1 MALNF
6 QLGYDDE
13 RFESIVDQHFH
24 CLICYNVL
32 KDPVMCGRNQH
43 YFCRG
48 CITEHLRRNS
58 HTCPT
63 CADEL
68 TVETLTNVPRIVTDY
83 LNGRKIRCDYEDRG
97 CRELVQLQNLNRHVA
112 KCGFSPV
119 VCGNQGCGQTISK
132 RDRTYHESE
141 LCQFRKLKC
150 HNCEEVSTAMAG
162 METKV
167 TDHDTKVHTKLNN
180 MGTKMNSMD
189 TKMDN
194 MGTKINDVDTKMALN
209 DTKLYNIDTKLNNMG
224 TKMNNIDSKLKD
236 MGTKINNVDTKINN
250 MNTKMA
256 HTDTKLA
263 HTDTKLEN
271 MNTNMVNF
279 QANVE
284 ARFEAVNNE
293 IRGIRISL
301 NEMKDGFDHLKEA
314 VLEKIESKERKQ
326 EKITRDVSGASSG
339 GSLNEM
345 KDGFDHLK
353 VAVLEKIESK
363 ERKQEEIRRDVSDAA
378 SGGNLNEMK
387 DGFDHLKEAVLE
399 KIESKEREQ
408 EEVIRDVSGAA
419 SGGRENRHIFVAG
432 GRMAGTV
439 EIFNYP
445 QKLWSFLKPV
455 PQYRESASSF
465 VYDNHVTLAGGICD
479 DRSLNNM
486 IRMNIHPVPD
496 RSIRW
501 SDFAAKLPALMHSHS
516 SVVYKDSLFLT
527 GGCNDDKRN
536 CSDGIHEVELKPPYT
551 VKLLSRMPERRAYHS
566 TVLCDDSILIVG
578 GRKTGRYKDSLSSV
592 LSYDIK
598 NNECQQLPELPY
610 PVSDMATVKCGE
622 NVMIIGGIDKDN
634 KALNNVIVYNVK
646 TGNSHMLPPMLHNR
660 KGCMAVVIEN
670 TIVVLG
676 GRGGG
681 SNILKSVE
689 GFSFDRYTWEEL
701 PDMKQPRY
709 LATAVVI

>member
-1 MALNF
+1 MASNF

-32 KDPVMCGRNQH
+32 KDPVMCRRNQH

-68 TVETLTNVPRIVTDY
+68 TVETLTDVPRIVTDY

-112 KCGFSPV
+112 ECGFRPV

-141 LCQFRKLKC
+141 QCQFRKLKC
-150 HNCEEVSTAMAG
+150 HNCEEISTAMAG

-167 TDHDTKVHTKLNN
+167 TDL
-180 MGTKMNSMD
+180 
-189 TKMDN
+189 
-194 MGTKINDVDTKMALN
+194 DTKMALN
-209 DTKLYNIDTKLNNMG
+209 DTKLYNMDTKLNNIG
-224 TKMNNIDSKLKD
+224 TKMNNMDTKMNNMNTKLKD
-236 MGTKINNVDTKINN
+236 MGTKVNNVDTKINN
-250 MNTKMA
+250 MNTKME

-293 IRGIRISL
+293 IRGMRTSL

-326 EKITRDVSGASSG
+326 EEIT
-339 GSLNEM
+339 
-345 KDGFDHLK
+345 
-353 VAVLEKIESK
+353 
-363 ERKQEEIRRDVSDAA
+363 
-378 SGGNLNEMK
+378 
-387 DGFDHLKEAVLE
+387 
-399 KIESKEREQ
+399 
-408 EEVIRDVSGAA
+408 RDVSGAA
-419 SGGRENRHIFVAG
+419 SGGRANQHIFVASG
-432 GRMAGTV
+432 EGENSA

-445 QKLWSFLKPV
+445 QRLWSVLNAR
-455 PQYRESASSF
+455 PQYRAMASSF
-465 VYDNHVTLAGGICD
+465 VYDNHVTLAGGHCG
-479 DRSLNNM
+479 RSLNNM
-486 IRMNIHPVPD
+486 IRMSIHPVPD
-496 RSIRW
+496 HSIEW
-501 SDFAAKLPALMHSHS
+501 SNFAAKLPASMHSHS
-516 SVVYKDSLFLT
+516 SVVYKDSLFVT
-527 GGCNDDKRN
+527 GGFNAN
-536 CSDGIHEVELKPPYT
+536 QNVYSDCIHEVELKPPHT
-551 VKLLSRMPERRAYHS
+551 VKLLSKMPEPRFFHS
-566 TVLCDDSILIVG
+566 AVLCDDSILIVG
-578 GRKTGRYKDSLSSV
+578 GIKTGGYKDNLSSV
-592 LSYDIK
+592 LSYDVK

-610 PVSDMATVKCGE
+610 PVSEMATVKWGE
-622 NVMIIGGIDKDN
+622 NVVIIGGADKDG
-634 KALNNVIVYNVK
+634 KALNNVLIYNVK
-646 TGNSHMLPPMLHNR
+646 TGNSHMLPPMLHKR

-676 GRGGG
+676 GREERRKD
-681 SNILKSVE
+681 LKSVE

-701 PDMKQPRY
+701 PDMKKPRY
-709 LATAVVI
+709 FATAVVT